1 MNKYTR
7 KYFLNIY
14 LCMCIYIYTVCVP
27 YIYVNKLFI
36 LDAINRLTALWKPSR
51 TRLLLENKARF
62 LLNERLNLEIHRE
75 TEHKEWVSCIFT
87 NSSETE

>member
-14 LCMCIYIYTVCVP
+14 CMHVYLYIHCVCTLYLCKQT
-27 YIYVNKLFI
+27 LFWM
-36 LDAINRLTALWKPSR
+36 RLIVWQHYENPLAH
-51 TRLLLENKARF
+51 RLLLENKARF